1 MSARRHFS
9 FLFAALFSHVCS
21 GLGFGDVSYL
31 LVQGPF
37 GIANAVETFKWQV
50 NYSPGQL
57 VTGQDLLNAVFGS
70 PTASGQYTTTG
81 AYPDTYNYL
90 TSSSEHLLGAGYL
103 NFYGSLLLESLTVD
117 GNKVAQ
123 TTNFSSSWSYY
134 YDPSGPVTT
143 QTNPPNGNWYYA
155 EVGQGSRQLTNGS
168 FDGWVF
174 GLNGGP
180 PDYSAPLIEGVV
192 NLPQASNFPAAT
204 WAANNGLS
212 PGNSLPGAD
221 PDGDGKINLLE
232 FATDDNPNNPGASGR
247 MVTKFWTI
255 GGQHVFTLT
264 MPVRT
269 GAIFSGAGDQVS
281 AAIDGVI
288 YEIQGTDDLVA
299 GFTSSVAVSEVTGTD
314 ATNIQAGLPMLD
326 SGWTYRTFRKSASAV
341 SSPASFLR
349 LKVTSSS

>member
-1 MSARRHFS
+1 MIFRRHFALICALLL
-9 FLFAALFSHVCS
+9 FLLSICGAEGA
-21 GLGFGDVSYL
+21 VSYL

-37 GIANAVETFKWQV
+37 GGGAVVTYKWQV
-50 NYSPGQL
+50 EYDPGQL
-57 VTGQDLLNAVFGS
+57 LSGQDLLNVIFGTPAVTG
-70 PTASGQYTTTG
+70 TYGISG
-81 AYPDTYNYL
+81 PPYL
-90 TSSSEHLLGAGYL
+90 TSSSGSMGAGYI
-103 NFYGSLLLESLTVD
+103 NFGTVSVPSLFVESFTV
-117 GNKVAQ
+117 GGKTVAQ
-123 TTNFSSSWSYY
+123 PNDYSKTWSYY
-134 YDPSGPVTT
+134 EGIIYPDGNSLWLYANTGP
-143 QTNPPNGNWYYA
+143 
-155 EVGQGSRQLTNGS
+155 QGRLLADGS
-168 FDGWVF
+168 FDGFVF
-174 GLNGGP
+174 GADSGDPNYTP
-180 PDYSAPLIEGVV
+180 PSITGVE
-192 NLPQASNFPAAT
+192 NIPKASNFPAAT

-232 FATDDNPNNPGASGR
+232 FATDDNPNSPSASGR
-247 MVTKFWTI
+247 MVTKFWMI

-264 MPVRT
+264 MPVRN

-299 GFTSSVAVSEVTGTD
+299 GFTGSVAVSEVTGTD

-349 LKVTSSS
+349 LKVTSAP